1 MWGRN
6 LPAFLWPL
14 TYTQQLVLQ
23 YKLWCTAAS
32 RKCTVRYSSLH
43 SLVNLH
49 LCWVM
54 SSRSVVYFWSSP
66 VLFPSYAINTGS
78 PCRSR
83 RGSCPAWR
91 QQVLAA
97 CSTSCTVKYTLVSR
111 GSNAIRQQRLYTSYV
126 YIQSTVNTNN
136 WLTSGQP
143 MSLSTPPFTDLRLGK
158 VPIAELQIARGIGIA
173 SPTNIGWT
181 LR

>member
-1 MWGRN
+1 
-6 LPAFLWPL
+6 
-14 TYTQQLVLQ
+14 
-23 YKLWCTAAS
+23 
-32 RKCTVRYSSLH
+32 
-43 SLVNLH
+43 
-49 LCWVM
+49 M
-54 SSRSVVYFWSSP
+54 SSSSVVYFRSSP
-66 VLFPSYAINTGS
+66 LLFPSYAINTGS

-97 CSTSCTVKYTLVSR
+97 CNTSCTVKYTLVSR

-143 MSLSTPPFTDLRLGK
+143 MSLSTPPFTDLRLGQSAHRRASDCPRDRNSVSHK
-158 VPIAELQIARGIGIA
+158 RRLNFKITCVYHHFAAILHTAYTDYHHNTRFGPVCKYTITDMYIGSSTI
-173 SPTNIGWT
+173 T
-181 LR
+181 